1 MIVLASLALGALGAL
16 VTFVA
21 VALWP
26 WRVEATLKATSGPS
40 AVSLAGGLEVAG
52 LSGSAAA
59 ILGGPGV
66 VAVHLRGRELLRR
79 SIAHVSVE
87 SVLDRLEQP
96 ADPRTS
102 TMSRLAQRAKDA
114 LLARTDLAELPELGL
129 RVLLDLRQVSLHGAL
144 LCGFADPAITGKAAA
159 WLYPIA
165 GALAPLGTLD
175 VTFDWTG
182 RTVLDGEVELS
193 FRIVPARVAIEGL
206 RFARRNVHLRRKGAT
221 TSSTM
226 AASSTT

>member
-1 MIVLASLALGALGAL
+1 MIVLASLALGAL

-40 AVSLAGGLEVAG
+40 AVSLAGGLEVAR
-52 LSGSAAA
+52 LSASAAA

-66 VAVHLRGRELLRR
+66 VAVHIRGRELLRR

-87 SVLDRLEQP
+87 SVLDWLEKP
-96 ADPRTS
+96 AAPRTS
-102 TMSRLAQRAKDA
+102 TTMSRLAQRAKDA
-114 LLARTDLAELPELGL
+114 LLARTDLAELPDLGL
-129 RVLLDLRQVSLHGAL
+129 RVLLDLRDVSLHGAL
-144 LCGFADPAITGKAAA
+144 QCGFADPAITGKAAA
-159 WLYPIA
+159 WLYPVA

-175 VTFDWTG
+175 VTFDWSG

-193 FRIVPARVAIEGL
+193 FRIVPARVAVEGL

-221 TSSTM
+221 ASSTM

>member
-1 MIVLASLALGALGAL
+1 MIVLASSTLGALL
-16 VTFVA
+16 TFVA

-26 WRVEATLKATSGPS
+26 WRVEATLKAISGPS

-87 SVLDRLEQP
+87 SVLDWLEKP
-96 ADPRTS
+96 AAPRPSPS
-102 TMSRLAQRAKDA
+102 TASRFAQRAKEA
-114 LLARTDLAELPELGL
+114 LLARTDLAALPELGL
-129 RVLLDLRQVSLHGAL
+129 RVLLDLRDVSLHGAL
-144 LCGFADPAITGKAAA
+144 QCGFADPALTGKAAA

-175 VTFDWTG
+175 VTFDWSG

-193 FRIVPARVAIEGL
+193 FRIVPARVAVEGL

-221 TSSTM
+221 ASSTM